1 MIIKKQGETFEY
13 EGKKYIVGEDIYAT
27 ESSYSG
33 LIGIIKEIRTDKDME
48 TDNSEPEI
56 YCDFYEPILQADK
69 RRLQEKFGTEL
80 YALDG
85 IIMAPSMITP
95 IREGCCNGEEKYGKI
110 FLLQEDWNF
119 DGDGLQ
125 SNSTAFTNKQS
136 AMMFLRYKLYQES
149 EDGSI
154 ASYEDKDEVMV
165 DEGQDWYEI
174 YLEGYYNDDHYNIQI
189 IELPLPMSESYFK
202 RMILEMM
209 PIERRSHIIDQL
221 EQWSETL
228 QLTNEQYSAVINDPM
243 LSTLIGKKLADNDE
257 YWKIYWRAVA
267 EVASE
272 LIAKHTK
279 KENGDD

>member
-1 MIIKKQGETFEY
+1 
-13 EGKKYIVGEDIYAT
+13 
-27 ESSYSG
+27 
-33 LIGIIKEIRTDKDME
+33 
-48 TDNSEPEI
+48 
-56 YCDFYEPILQADK
+56 
-69 RRLQEKFGTEL
+69 
-80 YALDG
+80 
-85 IIMAPSMITP
+85 
-95 IREGCCNGEEKYGKI
+95 
-110 FLLQEDWNF
+110 
-119 DGDGLQ
+119 
-125 SNSTAFTNKQS
+125 
-136 AMMFLRYKLYQES
+136 MFLRYKLYQEA

-174 YLEGYYNDDHYNIQI
+174 YLEGYYTDDHYNIRI
-189 IELPLPMSESYFK
+189 IELPLAMSESYFK
-202 RMILEMM
+202 RMILEMS

-221 EQWSETL
+221 EQWTETL

>member
-1 MIIKKQGETFEY
+1 M
-13 EGKKYIVGEDIYAT
+13 
-27 ESSYSG
+27 
-33 LIGIIKEIRTDKDME
+33 
-48 TDNSEPEI
+48 
-56 YCDFYEPILQADK
+56 
-69 RRLQEKFGTEL
+69 
-80 YALDG
+80 
-85 IIMAPSMITP
+85 
-95 IREGCCNGEEKYGKI
+95 
-110 FLLQEDWNF
+110 QEDWNF

-136 AMMFLRYKLYQES
+136 AMMFLRYKLYQEA

-174 YLEGYYNDDHYNIQI
+174 YLEGYYTDDHYNIRI
-189 IELPLPMSESYFK
+189 IELPLAMSESYFK
-202 RMILEMM
+202 RMILEMS

-221 EQWSETL
+221 EQWTETL